1 MFHYLY
7 IVLFCSFIHGH
18 LGRFRLL
25 AAVSMG
31 VQISKYPDMELL
43 DSYGNTVFHSSCF
56 YIPASDAQ
64 RFQFLHI
71 FTNTCL
77 LSIPT
82 SPHPYPLA
90 HRPTHLTVAIF
101 MGALLSLKLDQWV
114 GCAEPCGGHICSATT
129 PDAYYHLGPRLQS
142 CEPPTCLLKPACVL
156 SPSSC
161 SEIFLPRLH
170 LFQARLPSVLHSSQI
185 VGCCFSVSPTHVLTV
200 LLSSVDPPSPP
211 HSGKVPLSSQLACA
225 PMRRAE
231 GVHRGEG
238 PGIRLESWDCTIR
251 RAA

>member
-18 LGRFRLL
+18 LGHFRLL

-56 YIPASDAQ
+56 YIPASGAQ

-77 LSIPT
+77 LYIPT

-90 HRPTHLTVAIF
+90 HRPTHLTVAIL

-129 PDAYYHLGPRLQS
+129 PDAYHHLGPRLQS

-161 SEIFLPRLH
+161 PAQKSFYPDLP
-170 LFQARLPSVLHSSQI
+170 LPSLSALSTPFQSNCGLLLLCVPHPCSHRPPELSGSSLP
-185 VGCCFSVSPTHVLTV
+185 SL
-200 LLSSVDPPSPP
+200 LLS
-211 HSGKVPLSSQLACA
+211 ACLCSH
-225 PMRRAE
+225 E
-231 GVHRGEG
+231 KSRG
-238 PGIRLESWDCTIR
+238 CTQG
-251 RAA
+251 